1 MWRELAGDTP
11 LLEAASSRLGLAR
24 RKWRP
29 TVLTAVLALAAQ
41 ACDWRATSG
50 PSSTRVND
58 GSDGGSSSTVGGGGS
73 SSLNVGVGGELMIS
87 LGGSIVEA
95 SGGGPV
101 ETSGGGGAGP
111 LPPCAVPGSLLAE
124 QVVSQI
130 GRQRVFYSWT
140 TDEQVAELRA
150 GGPLFSRS
158 ESPGKGRGLA
168 MTDLAMFAE
177 NAVSLEQLLAG
188 TLADTV
194 FAKARFAWTNPWAT
208 VLGWPGETYGNQLL
222 EIELKPEAWIAM
234 FSGNSLLVF
243 DGEGQAVPIAQA
255 QASPGRIGAIFFMAS
270 GSPSTGACGD
280 GSFSR
285 GGVGFREFV
294 LGSMQMVQSW
304 SLATPAI
311 AARLASDIAALE
323 AFQKDLPCLPIPD
336 RTAWT
341 DALICA
347 WAIGAP
353 DASALG
359 DYGFALG
366 IPSEFYFPTTDHL
379 SALIAALRTN
389 TQSGEPLIVT
399 P

>member
-1 MWRELAGDTP
+1 MRREFAGDTR
-11 LLEAASSRLGLAR
+11 LVEAASGRLGLTR

-41 ACDWRATSG
+41 ACDWRSG
-50 PSSTRVND
+50 SSSPTAVSAND
-58 GSDGGSSSTVGGGGS
+58 AGGSDGGSSSTVGVGGS
-73 SSLNVGVGGELMIS
+73 SSLSFGVGGELTIS
-87 LGGSIVEA
+87 F
-95 SGGGPV
+95 GGGPV
-101 ETSGGGGAGP
+101 EASGGGGAGP
-111 LPPCAVPGSLLAE
+111 LPPCAVPGSPLAE
-124 QVVSQI
+124 QAVGPI

-168 MTDLAMFAE
+168 MTELASFAE
-177 NAVSLEQLLAG
+177 NASSLEQILAG
-188 TLADTV
+188 KLASTV
-194 FAKARFAWTNPWAT
+194 FEKARFAWTNPWAT

-243 DGEGQAVPIAQA
+243 DGEGQNVPIAQA

-341 DALICA
+341 DGLVCA
-347 WAIGAP
+347 WALGASDP
-353 DASALG
+353 SPLA

-366 IPSEFYFPTTDHL
+366 IPSEFYWPNSDNL
-379 SALIAALRTN
+379 SALIAALRMN
-389 TQSGEPLIVT
+389 AQSGEPLIVT
-399 P
+399 PPG

>member
-1 MWRELAGDTP
+1 MRRELAGDTQ
-11 LLEAASSRLGLAR
+11 LLEAASVRLGLAR

-41 ACDWRATSG
+41 ACDWRAADSRASIVSAHDAG
-50 PSSTRVND
+50 S
-58 GSDGGSSSTVGGGGS
+58 SDGGSSSTVAGGGGS
-73 SSLNVGVGGELMIS
+73 SSILGGGGETTIS
-87 LGGSIVEA
+87 LGGGNFEA
-95 SGGGPV
+95 
-101 ETSGGGGAGP
+101 SGGGGAGP
-111 LPPCAVPGSLLAE
+111 LPPCAVPGSPLAE
-124 QVVSQI
+124 QAVGPI

-168 MTDLAMFAE
+168 MTELASFAE
-177 NAVSLEQLLAG
+177 NATSLEQLLAG
-188 TLADTV
+188 KLADTV
-194 FAKARFAWTNPWAT
+194 FEKARFAWTNPWAT

-234 FSGNSLLVF
+234 FTGSSLLVF
-243 DGEGQAVPIAQA
+243 DGEGQTVPIGVA
-255 QASPGRIGAIFFMAS
+255 QASPGRIGAIFFMSSA
-270 GSPSTGACGD
+270 SPSTGACGD

-294 LGSMQMVQSW
+294 LGSMQMVQRW
-304 SLATPAI
+304 SLATPSI

-323 AFQKDLPCLPIPD
+323 AFQKDLPCLPIPE

-347 WAIGAP
+347 WALGSP
-353 DASALG
+353 DASPLQ

-366 IPSEFYFPTTDHL
+366 IPSEFYWPSADNL
-379 SALIAALRTN
+379 SALIAALRRNAPT
-389 TQSGEPLIVT
+389 GEPLIVT
-399 P
+399 PEG